1 MSRRMSVFAVLLSLE
16 LLIVACSSSAV
27 QPTSAPTAIPQPTTA
42 LAAATAA
49 MTGGTTLTVFAAA
62 SLTDSFK
69 AIGSAFETAH
79 PGVKVT
85 FSFAGSQQLRAQIEQ
100 GAKADVFASADTKNM
115 DPLKTEN
122 LLGRD
127 PQVFTQNALTVIV
140 PKANPAGLKT
150 LQDLTK
156 PGLKL
161 VFEDASVPAG
171 NYTLQI
177 LDKLSADPTYGSV
190 FKTKVLANVVSK
202 ETDVKAVVSKVSLGE
217 GDAGVVYTTDAEV
230 AADKLSTI
238 AIPDEYNVVA
248 NYPIAILKAAPN
260 PALAQQFVD
269 FVLSSDGQSI
279 LTKYGFVSR

>member
-1 MSRRMSVFAVLLSLE
+1 MSGRLVILTVLAHFVLLTA
-16 LLIVACSSSAV
+16 ACSSTAV
-27 QPTSAPTAIPQPTTA
+27 QPTPAQFVAPTPS
-42 LAAATAA
+42 
-49 MTGGTTLTVFAAA
+49 TGGATLTVLAAA
-62 SLTDSFK
+62 SLTDSFE
-69 AIGSAFETAH
+69 AIGAAFEAAH

-100 GAKADVFASADTKNM
+100 GARADVFASADSKNM

-122 LLGRD
+122 LLTGD
-127 PQVFTQNALTVIV
+127 PQVFTRNTLTVII

-150 LQDLTK
+150 LQDLAK

-177 LDKLSADPTYGSV
+177 LDKLSADPAFGSD

-202 ETDVKAVVSKVSLGE
+202 ETDVKAVVSKVSLDE
-217 GDAGVVYTTDAEV
+217 GDAGVVYTTDAMV

-238 AIPDEYNVVA
+238 AIPDQFNVIA
-248 NYPIAILKAAPN
+248 TYPIAVLKASAN
-260 PALAQQFVD
+260 ADLARQFVD
-269 FVLSSDGQSI
+269 YVLSSDGQAI
-279 LTKYGFVSR
+279 LTRYGFASR

>member
-1 MSRRMSVFAVLLSLE
+1 MKRTGTLFLILFVVVLLGACQP
-16 LLIVACSSSAV
+16 VAAPTSVPA
-27 QPTSAPTAIPQPTTA
+27 PTSAPIATVAPT
-42 LAAATAA
+42 
-49 MTGGTTLTVFAAA
+49 GVSGTTLTVFAAA

-69 AIGSAFETAH
+69 DIGKAFEAVN
-79 PGVKVT
+79 PGSKVA
-85 FSFAGSQQLRAQIEQ
+85 FNFAGSQALRAQIEQ
-100 GAKADVFASADTKNM
+100 GARADVFASADTKNM

-122 LLGRD
+122 LLGSD
-127 PQVFTQNALTVIV
+127 SQIFTRNVLTVII
-140 PKANPAGLKT
+140 PKANPAGIKT

-177 LDKLSADPTYGSV
+177 LDKLSADPTYGAD

-217 GDAGVVYTTDAEV
+217 GDAGVVYTTDAQV

-238 AIPDEYNVVA
+238 AIPDKYNVIEIGRAHV
-248 NYPIAILKAAPN
+248 
-260 PALAQQFVD
+260 
-269 FVLSSDGQSI
+269 
-279 LTKYGFVSR
+279 